1 MGLVEPESVEPRPE
15 ARLGASLREAREKR
29 GLSLRALARRLHR
42 AHSNLVEYERGHRL
56 APLDVVEAYEV
67 ELGLAPHT
75 LATLHERVRLEIY
88 GEDRSRRQ
96 TYVLRPAVHAPHQLP
111 RDVADFTGRE
121 AELIRLRAI
130 VGERAGRAGAPVIIS
145 AIAGMA
151 GVGKTTLAVHL
162 AHELAPRFPDF
173 QLYVN
178 LHGYDSLQRLTP
190 SQALDR
196 FLRALG
202 VAGEALPTEVEEQA
216 SMYRALLIG
225 KRAVVV
231 LDNAFSADQVRPLL
245 PGSPTCAVLVTSRGS
260 LGGLVAREG
269 AHLLRL
275 DVLPRREALELL
287 SVTVGQDRVLAEP
300 QAAARL
306 VGLCGCL
313 PLAVRIAGARLAT
326 RPEMGIADLARRL
339 ASKQQRLQELEVDDV
354 GIRASFALS
363 LEGLDAP
370 VARMFRHLGLVPGPD
385 FAPGVAAALSDA
397 TPRGVERALETLVD
411 AHLLEVSRTSGR
423 FRFHDLLRLYS
434 SERVQAEE
442 TGDDRDAALRRMFT
456 WYLKTADGAAR
467 ALAPG
472 RRLLPREQADDDP
485 AASFATRAEAL
496 AWFDVER
503 PCLVAAIHYAA
514 GHGFHAVTW
523 QLADAL
529 YYFFDLRKHWADWL
543 AVDEVGLAAARQT
556 GNRQAEVWMLC
567 DLGSAYCDLRR
578 FDEAIDCHQ
587 QSLVIC
593 HEAGYLQGQ
602 GRTLN
607 HLGVVYRVLNRFD
620 EAIECHQRA
629 LKINREVGDR
639 WREAHALNRTG
650 EALYYLGRFDEAVQ
664 YLERAVAIHRE
675 VGDRQGEGW
684 ALQHLA
690 DVHRDCRR
698 LEEAIDSY
706 HHALAIRRETGF
718 RYGEGITLDALALTL
733 QRAQRPD
740 AAQACWR
747 QALAIL
753 AELGA
758 PEADDIRGRLDRPG
772 RQGRS

>member
-1 MGLVEPESVEPRPE
+1 LVEPESVEPRPE
-15 ARLGASLREAREKR
+15 ARLGAALREAREKR
-29 GLSLRALARRLHR
+29 GMSLRALARRLHR

-67 ELGLAPHT
+67 ELGLASHT
-75 LATLHERVRLEIY
+75 LAALHERVRLEIY

-96 TYVLRPAVHAPHQLP
+96 TYVLRPAAHAPHQLP

-121 AELIRLRAI
+121 TELTKLRAI
-130 VGERAGRAGAPVIIS
+130 VTERAGRAGAPVIIS

-162 AHELAPRFPDF
+162 AHELAPRFPDV

-178 LHGYDSLQRLTP
+178 LHGYDPLQRLTP
-190 SQALDR
+190 TQTLDR

-216 SMYRALLIG
+216 SMYRALLNG
-225 KRAVVV
+225 KRALVV
-231 LDNAFSADQVRPLL
+231 LDNASAADQVRPLL
-245 PGSPTCAVLVTSRGS
+245 PGSPACAVLVTSRGS
-260 LGGLVAREG
+260 LGGLVAQEG

-275 DVLPRREALELL
+275 DVLPRSEALELL
-287 SVTVGQDRVLAEP
+287 SVTVGQDRVRAEP

-306 VGLCGCL
+306 VRLCGCL

-370 VARMFRHLGLVPGPD
+370 MARVFRHLGLVPGPD
-385 FAPGVAAALSDA
+385 FAPGVAAALTDA
-397 TPRGVERALETLVD
+397 TPREVERALETLVD
-411 AHLLEVSRTSGR
+411 AHLLEVSRTAGR

-434 SERVQAEE
+434 SERVHAEE

-456 WYLKTADGAAR
+456 WYLKTADAAAR
-467 ALAPG
+467 TLAPG

-485 AASFATRAEAL
+485 ANSFATRAEAL

-514 GHGFHAVTW
+514 DHGFHPITW

-529 YYFFDLRKHWADWL
+529 YYFFDLRKYWADWL
-543 AVDEVGLAAARQT
+543 AVHEVGHAAAQQT

-567 DLGSAYCDLRR
+567 NLASAYNDLRR
-578 FDEAIDCHQ
+578 LDEAIDCHQ
-587 QSLVIC
+587 QAIGIC
-593 HEAGYLQGQ
+593 REVGYPLGE

-607 HLGVVYRVLNRFD
+607 NLGVVYRVLNRFE
-620 EAIECHQRA
+620 EAIDCHQRA
-629 LKINREVGDR
+629 LKIYRELGDR
-639 WREAHALNRTG
+639 WREAHALNRIG
-650 EALYYLGRFDEAVQ
+650 EALYHLGRFDEAVQ
-664 YLERAVAIHRE
+664 YLQQALTIHRE
-675 VGDRQGEGW
+675 VGDLQGKGW
-684 ALQHLA
+684 AHQHLG
-690 DVHRDCRR
+690 DVHRAWRR
-698 LEEAIDSY
+698 FDEAIDDY
-706 HHALAIRRETGF
+706 HHALTVRRETEF
-718 RYGEGITLDALALTL
+718 RYGEGITLDALGLTL
-733 QRAQRPD
+733 QRTQCLD

-747 QALAIL
+747 QALTIL
-753 AELGA
+753 TELNA
-758 PEADDIRGRLDRPG
+758 PEADDVRGRLELLAR
-772 RQGRS
+772 RGRS